1 MVQRPSR
8 HVPAMSVLNPH
19 RHTLIGLACP
29 LWVKSRHCLMFGAC
43 PLYPQKRTSA
53 AQVVMS
59 AKCQERT
66 FERPRRHIQVEVL
79 LPTIRSSRRASV
91 LLSPL
96 RPRSAHI
103 VSFWPVRDEYGHEHS
118 LNQSRPRTV
127 ARPIFSFE
135 PHVETLTL
143 SMSDLTCH
151 SPAVSLLF
159 NAYMASDTHS

>member
-1 MVQRPSR
+1 
-8 HVPAMSVLNPH
+8 
-19 RHTLIGLACP
+19 
-29 LWVKSRHCLMFGAC
+29 
-43 PLYPQKRTSA
+43 
-53 AQVVMS
+53 MS
-59 AKCQERT
+59 ALGQERT
-66 FERPRRHIQVEVL
+66 FDGLEDTYRL
-79 LPTIRSSRRASV
+79 KSCCPTIRSSRRASV

-96 RPRSAHI
+96 RSRSAHV

-143 SMSDLTCH
+143 SMSDLAYH

-159 NAYMASDTHS
+159 NACMASDTQVAVFVVTKSPMANKT